1 MNEQLRQLIEQRLS
15 AAQNCPAKDDVI
27 EEITSDLTER
37 YNELVSQGVEP
48 EEAMNQVQ
56 EGIGDLDEVAAYIN
70 EVSRRS
76 EENQKTGNNN
86 PFAGLDDLLRNVA
99 RDVTPSLEG
108 LMSDLRSAAGHMA
121 SAARETY
128 KDAREPIRGMASTVR
143 DQVKNAVKSISITRS
158 GSASRYDYTVPSE
171 GLSGLDVH
179 TAGGD
184 VTFGISQ
191 DDNIYIVE
199 LASSQ
204 LTEDQ
209 MAEIQVVDG
218 VLKIR
223 QGRRSS
229 AGSLLF
235 SYGMLS
241 SDFEIYLPVRP
252 WNTLSVTT
260 TSGDIRLE
268 KGTEVASVTLQTTSG
283 DIDVPEIQCGALAVG
298 TVSGDVDATGHME
311 SLRMGTVSGDMDLC
325 GTCRDL
331 TAKTT
336 TGDMSLRLDNVP
348 DNLELSAVSGDTK
361 LWLPDNDGFALQY
374 NRVSGDLRSDF
385 DLKTSLNAKNG
396 TAVYLEGGNRTYS
409 MNSVSGDLRIYR
421 R

>member
-1 MNEQLRQLIEQRLS
+1 MNEQLRELIEQRLS
-15 AAQNCPAKDDVI
+15 AAKNCPAKEDVI
-27 EEITSDLTER
+27 EEITADLTER
-37 YNELVSQGVEP
+37 YDELVSQGVEP
-48 EEAMNQVQ
+48 EEALKQVQ

-70 EVSRRS
+70 EVYRRS
-76 EENQKTGNNN
+76 EENQKSGNNN

-108 LMSDLRSAAGHMA
+108 LMSDLRSAAGHVA

-128 KDAREPIRGMASTVR
+128 KDAKEPIRNMTGTVK
-143 DQVKNAVKSISITRS
+143 DQVKNAVKNMTFTRGGS
-158 GSASRYDYTVPSE
+158 GSRYDYTVPSD
-171 GLSGLDVH
+171 GLNGLDVH

-184 VTFGISQ
+184 VTFGVSQ
-191 DDNIYIVE
+191 DNNIYIVE
-199 LASSQ
+199 LAASQ

-218 VLKIR
+218 ILHIR
-223 QGRRSS
+223 QGRKSS

-235 SYGMLS
+235 HYGMLS

-252 WNTLSVTT
+252 WNAISVTT

-268 KGTEVASVTLQTTSG
+268 KGMEVASLTLQSTNG
-283 DIDVPEIQCGALAVG
+283 DVDVPEIQCGTAEVS
-298 TVSGDVDATGHME
+298 TVSGDVDLTGHME
-311 SLRMGTVSGDMDLC
+311 ELRMNTVSGDVDLC
-325 GTCRDL
+325 GSSRSL
-331 TAKTT
+331 TVNTT
-336 TGDMSLRLDNVP
+336 TGDMSLRLDNMP
-348 DNLELSAVSGDTK
+348 DRLDLSAVSGDTK

-374 NRVSGDLRSDF
+374 TRVSGDLRSDF

-409 MNSVSGDLRIYR
+409 MTSVSGDLRIYR